1 MTMRRAVAG
10 WAVGLLAL
18 SLASALGGPSAA
30 LASNATL
37 PDLSGLAWMGGERFV
52 AVHDAKNPDEL
63 DRPRVSLLRTPTT
76 VDGVPWAPVA
86 LGWPAPRGPSSDLES
101 AARVPGTRSVL
112 LNESGEGVSNG
123 RRFRRIFH
131 ARLGDA
137 GLQIVQTVRWPVR
150 VQNVEGSA
158 VAIVGGR
165 LFFLF
170 AERAEG
176 QPSTMLRWARM
187 RLNPLTFGR
196 FRGTTYRSP
205 APKGPDARPVSAIDV
220 DHRNRIFVA
229 SAFDSGD
236 DDGPFASAVWHA
248 GRIATGKGAT
258 ARVRL
263 LKRPRRIARLDG
275 LKVESLAAR
284 RTAAGRTEL
293 FAGTDDEN
301 YGGALRLLPQL

>member
-1 MTMRRAVAG
+1 MTMRRAVVG

-18 SLASALGGPSAA
+18 SWPSAVGAQSAA

-37 PDLSGLAWMGGERFV
+37 PDLSGLAWMGGETFV
-52 AVHDAKNPDEL
+52 AVHDAKNPEGL

-76 VDGVPWAPVA
+76 VDGVPWASVA
-86 LGWPAPRGPSSDLES
+86 LGWPAPLGPGSDLES

-112 LNESGEGVSNG
+112 LVESGSGVSDG

-131 ARLGDA
+131 TRLGDA
-137 GLQIVQTVRWPVR
+137 GLQIMQTVPWPVR

-165 LFFLF
+165 LFFIF

-176 QPSTMLRWARM
+176 QPSTALRWAPM

-205 APKGPDARPVSAIDV
+205 APRGPNVRPVSAIDV

-229 SAFDSGD
+229 SAFDTGD
-236 DDGPFASAVWHA
+236 DGGPFASAVWHA
-248 GRIATGKGAT
+248 GRIASGMGER

-275 LKVESLAAR
+275 LKVESIAAR
-284 RTAAGRTEL
+284 RSAAGRTEL

-301 YGGALRLLPQL
+301 YGGALRLLPRL